1 MKAKK
6 RKEPK
11 ITLQDV
17 IDTVNGHAE
26 TGNHNQS
33 VMQGVVGELIEH
45 VADLEDRLSNLGE
58 AFSAHVN
65 RAPEPTLWQSLKAKV
80 WP

>member
-6 RKEPK
+6 PK
-11 ITLQDV
+11 APRITLQDV
-17 IDTVNGHAE
+17 IESVNQNADV
-26 TGNHNQS
+26 GNHNQQI
-33 VMQGVVGELIEH
+33 MQDVVGDLIEH
-45 VADLEDRLSNLGE
+45 VADLEDRISNLGE

-65 RAPEPTLWQSLKAKV
+65 RAPEPTLWQRLMAKV